1 MKELS
6 IFIDESGDFGEYDY
20 RCPYYIIAMVM
31 HDQSYDISTD
41 LEKLERELDYIGYP
55 NHCVHA
61 GPIIRQEQE
70 YRFES
75 MEVRQKMMKKMM
87 SFLRQVDIKCK
98 TVYIEKKHISILN
111 VTCPDLSIAKSIRQ
125 RNEYTG
131 QLSDMCAML
140 FTPAD
145 LPELTNNVIQLSLEH
160 LEPLALSGIIAHE
173 IRHIWQYKYKPELNT
188 VRAQGY
194 TDSLNHPAEIDADAF
209 AICLLAL
216 NGLPLEQAGEA
227 MS

>member
-1 MKELS
+1 MREANIPHSGLLYYMNKEDAINDTSDPNREAYLE
-6 IFIDESGDFGEYDY
+6 IFSKMET
-20 RCPYYIIAMVM
+20 IA
-31 HDQSYDISTD
+31 
-41 LEKLERELDYIGYP
+41 K
-55 NHCVHA
+55 
-61 GPIIRQEQE
+61 
-70 YRFES
+70 
-75 MEVRQKMMKKMM
+75 
-87 SFLRQVDIKCK
+87 
-98 TVYIEKKHISILN
+98 ILN

-145 LPELTNNVIQLSLEH
+145 VPGLTNNVIQLSLEH

-216 NGLPLEQAGEA
+216 NGIPLDKAGEVLCPEEKKINFTA
-227 MS
+227 YKLRIDKAKEMMKEIESQNVKHKSNIFSFFKQLSKSIFG

>member
-1 MKELS
+1 MET
-6 IFIDESGDFGEYDY
+6 
-20 RCPYYIIAMVM
+20 
-31 HDQSYDISTD
+31 IS
-41 LEKLERELDYIGYP
+41 K
-55 NHCVHA
+55 
-61 GPIIRQEQE
+61 
-70 YRFES
+70 
-75 MEVRQKMMKKMM
+75 
-87 SFLRQVDIKCK
+87 
-98 TVYIEKKHISILN
+98 ILN

-145 LPELTNNVIQLSLEH
+145 VPELTNNVIQLSLEH

-216 NGLPLEQAGEA
+216 NGIPLEEAGEVVCPEEKKINLTA
-227 MS
+227 YKLRIDKAKEMMKEIERQNVKRKSNIFSFFKQLSKSILG